1 MDLNAIEIWDI
12 DGTNH
17 QVGLRNIY
25 VNEKGNL
32 VIETT
37 AEMGNTSK
45 GTINIESMKNIQLKP
60 GGKGDIRFMTDHT
73 DNLGQATLHVYDGS
87 KTVPGSKDDIPAR
100 LKLNITDL
108 EIDTKGSLDRVSG
121 AKVAADGTE
130 ISVKNSGTYVKARWK
145 AASHDIRAYSS
156 GDGTGGGIAVQIAGR
171 DSGLHENKFKI
182 ETDRI
187 VDVDADAAAEHFCG
201 EGGKG
206 VEIGTV
212 NSQMTSFYTK
222 TYRFKGDAPIYG
234 VTRGELVTSE
244 TGKVD
249 YPTQADDSKDIINDS
264 APITWNDVIKAVKY
278 LKAQGSI

>member
-1 MDLNAIEIWDI
+1 MDLNAIEKWDI
-12 DGTNH
+12 DGTVH
-17 QVGLRNIY
+17 QVGIRNIY

-60 GGKGDIRFMTDHT
+60 GGKGDVRIMTDHT

-87 KTVPGSKDDIPAR
+87 QTVPGSKDDIPAR

-145 AASHDIRAYSS
+145 A
-156 GDGTGGGIAVQIAGR
+156 
-171 DSGLHENKFKI
+171 
-182 ETDRI
+182 
-187 VDVDADAAAEHFCG
+187 
-201 EGGKG
+201 
-206 VEIGTV
+206 
-212 NSQMTSFYTK
+212 
-222 TYRFKGDAPIYG
+222 PIYG

-249 YPTQADDSKDIINDS
+249 YPTQADDSKDIINDA
-264 APITWNDVIKAVKY
+264 APITWNDVINAVKY
-278 LKAQGSI
+278 LKAQGNI